1 MKPLLLDTNVLIKFF
16 RGDKTIVDIISGY
29 EKIVLPTIVLG
40 EYKAGVDSKT
50 TGGQRQLDVLDAFL
64 DSPSVTVVPLT
75 EDVASVYAR
84 LFRVLKGNGTPIPQN
99 DMWIAACVVESGA
112 TLLSFDGHFANVP
125 LMDVRILEA

>member
-125 LMDVRILEA
+125 LMDVRILGA

>member
-1 MKPLLLDTNVLIKFF
+1 MKPLLLDTNVLIRFF
-16 RGDKTIVDIISGY
+16 RSDKKIADIISGY

-40 EYKAGVDSKT
+40 EFKAGVDPKT
-50 TGGQRQLDVLDAFL
+50 TGGQRQLAVLDTFL
-64 DSPSVTVVPLT
+64 DSPSVAVIPVT

-84 LFRVLKGNGTPIPQN
+84 LFRVLKENGTPIPQN

-125 LMDVRILEA
+125 LMDVRILDV